1 MTFFVSFDN
10 RFINLLKVCP
20 IRAVIIDEEMRR
32 VFIVHLDELEFMEDI
47 NDSITEELNLEL
59 SDPNKKI
66 KRMSKQIMCEVLEIE
81 ISKLEED
88 LNILVSK
95 TLET

>member
-32 VFIVHLDELEFMEDI
+32 EFIVHLDELEFMEDI
-47 NDSITEELNLEL
+47 NNSITEELNLEL

-66 KRMSKQIMCEVLEIE
+66 KRMFKQIQCEVLEIE
-81 ISKLEED
+81 ISKLEEE
-88 LNILVSK
+88 LNIIISK
-95 TLET
+95 ALEK